1 MNHFNA
7 RPCFLFII
15 FLFILNSCT
24 IDDTVDPQTGDDRD
38 QFTGTWL
45 FSETPAARNISY
57 SVYISNDPSNSSQVL
72 LRNMGNLGGSV
83 SAYGIATSSKI
94 VIPSQEAYDGVI
106 IEGSGTVSGTDMME
120 WEYTITAGGD
130 IESYSALATKQ

>member
-1 MNHFNA
+1 MNRFIS
-7 RPCFLFII
+7 RPAFLFIL
-15 FLFILNSCT
+15 FLLLLNSCT
-24 IDDTVDPQTGDDRD
+24 IDDVVDPQTGDDRD
-38 QFTGTWL
+38 KYTGTWL
-45 FSETPAARNISY
+45 FSETPAARSISY
-57 SVYISNDPSNSSQVL
+57 SVYITNDPSNSVQVL

-83 SAYGIATSSKI
+83 SAYGIATSTRI

-106 IEGSGTVSGTDMME
+106 IEGSGTVSGTNMMQ